1 MPALSVSPP
10 FPIFTD
16 TDGQP
21 LENGYVW
28 IGTAN
33 LNPITNPVAVFWDAA
48 LTAPAGQPIRTLNG
62 YPSNAGTPARLYV
75 NSDYSIQVQN
85 KNGSVVYGAPSDD
98 SQPTYTTNGIA
109 YAVSA
114 TELTTNNSLT
124 FNGTNLGIGTNLPG
138 AKLDVSGAGSTY
150 VQVRSSNA
158 LTGSGYFTNNA
169 TRSWLI
175 GAGAGSGS
183 SNLEFRDVT
192 GAATRMSIDTSGNL
206 LLGTFTV
213 NARLTVSG
221 SVLWTTGASFAGTA
235 GNAVWS
241 TGFGSQAINA
251 SIQASDSIAG
261 ASIYAISDVRLKSN
275 IKPIPSGLAFVNEV
289 DAVQFTWK
297 ESGIEDTG
305 FIAQDLLKKG
315 FGHLVSAIPDGAMK
329 ELVHDDGNVSPAG
342 SRFVVKYD
350 SVVPIL
356 CKAIQEQQALI
367 TSLTARVAA
376 LEQA

>member
-1 MPALSVSPP
+1 MYLPATNTLAWS
-10 FPIFTD
+10 I
-16 TDGQP
+16 
-21 LENGYVW
+21 NG
-28 IGTAN
+28 AESMR
-33 LNPITNPVAVFWDAA
+33 LDS
-48 LTAPAGQPIRTLNG
+48 AG
-62 YPSNAGTPARLYV
+62 
-75 NSDYSIQVQN
+75 
-85 KNGSVVYGAPSDD
+85 
-98 SQPTYTTNGIA
+98 
-109 YAVSA
+109 
-114 TELTTNNSLT
+114 
-124 FNGTNLGIGTNLPG
+124 NLGIGAATPG

-158 LTGSGYFTNNA
+158 GTGSGYYTNNA

-175 GAGAGSGS
+175 GAGANSGG

-192 GAATRMSIDTSGNL
+192 GSTTRMTLDTSGNL
-206 LLGTFTV
+206 LIGTTTA

-221 SVLWTTGASFAGTA
+221 SVSWTTGASFAGAA

-261 ASIYAISDVRLKSN
+261 ANIYAISDVRLKSN

-305 FIAQDLLKKG
+305 FIAQDLLAKG
-315 FGHLVSAIPDGAMK
+315 FGHLVSAISDGSMK
-329 ELVHDDGNVSPAG
+329 EMVHEDGNVSPAG

-376 LEQA
+376 LEAA